1 MRRVRGTVI
10 VTVHH
15 GPILYYYTRIRL
27 SSQVY
32 FFSKRA
38 FFLFL
43 TNCIVFL
50 LGVVDLHFVMP

>member
-1 MRRVRGTVI
+1 MRGTVI

-15 GPILYYYTRIRL
+15 GPTLYYYTRIRL
-27 SSQVY
+27 SSRVY
-32 FFSKRA
+32 FFSRRA

-50 LGVVDLHFVMP
+50 LGVVGLRFVMP

>member
-15 GPILYYYTRIRL
+15 GPILCYYTRIRL
-27 SSQVY
+27 SSQV
-32 FFSKRA
+32 FFLDVL